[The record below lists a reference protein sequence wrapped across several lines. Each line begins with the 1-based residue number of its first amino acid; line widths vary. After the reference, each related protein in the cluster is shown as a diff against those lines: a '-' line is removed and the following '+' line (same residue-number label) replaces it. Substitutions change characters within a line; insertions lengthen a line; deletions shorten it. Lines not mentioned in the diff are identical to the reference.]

1 MTIDQVSALVDDLDE
16 NQIVI
21 TLEFAGTVQVFGDE
35 INFANADRSKIIS
48 GDEWAC
54 LSVAQRGDYKVENAP
69 RAIAYGTGTWD
80 KIKVSV

>member
-1 MTIDQVSALVDDLDE
+1 MTIDQVGALVDDLDE

-35 INFANADRSKIIS
+35 INFANADRSAIIS

-54 LSVAQRGDYKVENAP
+54 LSVEERKRYKVENAP
-69 RAIAYGTGTWD
+69 RAIAYGTGSWD
-80 KIKVSV
+80 KLEVSA